1 MITQF
6 FLWLNFQKKIKK
18 GIDSAFIRAYHGIVI
33 KLCNKVT

>member
-6 FLWLNFQKKIKK
+6 FYMAEFSKIFKK